1 MAYKKFRHKRPQ
13 QVKIDYKPPFDENLL
28 KEPVSSLRL
37 REDTQKLL
45 DGASLKTLYDL
56 VVREDKDYYRI
67 HTFNKKN
74 LMDVKNAL
82 RAKKLYLRP
91 TEEKTEESVKEK
103 KPIKEEKKPNKEE
116 RQEGKQSRSDLS
128 EGFVSATKVERPERP
143 KPVVV
148 KEEPD
153 IYVKVN
159 RGGKWGFKDRTG
171 KQVVEPVYDEVFS
184 FKGDLC
190 CVEKDEKFGY
200 INRQGEII
208 IPIEYD
214 CATSF
219 SEGYACVFR
228 KDKCGY
234 IDVNNGVVI
243 DFVFDAGTPIIDGEC
258 RVKKD
263 GKWGELHLI
272 KDEDGVITPGE
283 IRWIV

>member
-1 MAYKKFRHKRPQ
+1 MANKKFRHKRPQ
-13 QVKIDYKPPFDENLL
+13 QIKVDYKPPFDENLL

-45 DGASLKTLYDL
+45 DGANLKTLFDL
-56 VVREDKDYYRI
+56 VIREEKDFYRI

-74 LMDVKNAL
+74 LFDVKNAL
-82 RAKKLYLRP
+82 KSKNLYIRP
-91 TEEKTEESVKEK
+91 TKQ
-103 KPIKEEKKPNKEE
+103 KPLETDKPQERKQNKEDKKENGKE
-116 RQEGKQSRSDLS
+116 RIDLS

-153 IYVKVN
+153 AYVKVN
-159 RGGKWGFKDRTG
+159 RGGKWGFKDRMG
-171 KQVVEPVYDEVFS
+171 KQVIEPVYDEVFS
-184 FKGDLC
+184 FKEDLC

-208 IPIEYD
+208 VPIEYD

-219 SEGYACVFR
+219 SEGYACVFK

-243 DFVFDAGTPIIDGEC
+243 DFDFDAGTPIIDGEC

-272 KDEDGVITPGE
+272 KDEDGVVTPGE

>member
-1 MAYKKFRHKRPQ
+1 MANKKFRHKRPQ
-13 QVKIDYKPPFDENLL
+13 QPKVDYKPPFDENLL

-45 DGASLKTLYDL
+45 DGANLKTLFDL
-56 VVREDKDYYRI
+56 VIREEKDFYRI

-74 LMDVKNAL
+74 LIDVKNAL
-82 RAKKLYLRP
+82 KGKNLYIRP
-91 TEEKTEESVKEK
+91 TEQ
-103 KPIKEEKKPNKEE
+103 KPLETDKSQERQQNKEDKKENGKE
-116 RQEGKQSRSDLS
+116 RIDLS

-153 IYVKVN
+153 AYVKVN
-159 RGGKWGFKDRTG
+159 RGGKWGFKDRMG
-171 KQVVEPVYDEVFS
+171 KQVIEPVYDEVFS
-184 FKGDLC
+184 FKEDLC

-208 IPIEYD
+208 VPIEYD

-219 SEGYACVFR
+219 SEGYACVFK

-243 DFVFDAGTPIIDGEC
+243 DFDFDAGTPIIDGEC

-272 KDEDGVITPGE
+272 KDEDGVVTPGE